1 MAELKVPF
9 NTLPDVELR
18 LLALLSK
25 GHTDRRV
32 MVIHRGERFRCGPL
46 SWNELIA
53 GSFVDEHAVT
63 DAISSLVAK
72 GAVDSTRQPIGLFR
86 KITMRKPATFF
97 YITPRGSY
105 LIEKMEAGY
114 SSS

>member
-1 MAELKVPF
+1 MPF
-9 NTLPDVELR
+9 NILSDVELR

-32 MVIHRGERFRCGPL
+32 TVIHHGERFRCAPL

-53 GSFVDEHAVT
+53 GSLVDEDAVT
-63 DAISSLVAK
+63 EAISSLVAK
-72 GAVDSTRQPIGLFR
+72 DAVDSTRQPIGLFQ
-86 KITMRKPATFF
+86 KITLRKPATFF
-97 YITPRGSY
+97 YITPQGSY